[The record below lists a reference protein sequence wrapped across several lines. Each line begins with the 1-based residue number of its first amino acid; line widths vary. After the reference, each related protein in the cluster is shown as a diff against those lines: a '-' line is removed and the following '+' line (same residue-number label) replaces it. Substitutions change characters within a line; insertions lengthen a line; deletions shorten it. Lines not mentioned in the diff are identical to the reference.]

1 MGLRADAIKML
12 DAALGRVLCRLLPA
26 ARPASGRAPQA
37 PGSVLVI
44 RPGGIGDAVLFVP
57 MLRHLR
63 EAWPD
68 ARIDLLCE
76 RRNRGVVEGIGLIDR
91 VFCYDRPG
99 DLLAVL
105 RGGYDIVIDTEQM
118 HALSALVARA
128 TRAPRRVGFAT
139 NSRRRMLTDP
149 VPYDLELYEAR
160 SFLELARVA
169 TGKEPSWDPD
179 APFYPVAAEDAA
191 WARDRLRNLPRP
203 RVAVHPGASIPQRR
217 WPPARYAELARR
229 LAEDGAAIV
238 VLGGP
243 TDGRAARRIARDL
256 GGLPH
261 ANLAGAC
268 SLGRAAAVV
277 AEVDVYVSAD
287 TGILHLA
294 YGVGTRT
301 VHLFGPGVL
310 SKWGPPGRRF
320 RVVRAE
326 GVPCS
331 PCTRYGYTPPC
342 AQGLACMDRIT
353 PEMVLAAVREQLAA
367 AREEDR

>member
-1 MGLRADAIKML
+1 MGLRADATRML
-12 DAALGRVLCRLLPA
+12 DAVLGRPLCRLLPPSREAGGSA
-26 ARPASGRAPQA
+26 APPRR
-37 PGSVLVI
+37 VLVI

-63 EAWPD
+63 ESWPA

-76 RRNRGVVEGIGLIDR
+76 RRNRGVVAGTGLVDR
-91 VFCYDRPG
+91 LYCYDRPRE
-99 DLLAVL
+99 LLAVL
-105 RGGYDIVIDTEQM
+105 RGGYDLVIDTEQM
-118 HALSALVARA
+118 HALSALVAWA
-128 TRAPRRVGFAT
+128 TGAPRRVGFAT
-139 NSRRRMLTDP
+139 NSRRRMLTDT
-149 VPYDLELYEAR
+149 VPYDLDLYEVR
-160 SFLELARVA
+160 SFLELARAA
-169 TGKEPSWDPD
+169 TGRTPSWDPD
-179 APFYPVAAEDAA
+179 APFYPVAPAA
-191 WARDRLRNLPRP
+191 AARAREWLAGLPRP

-217 WPPARYAELARR
+217 WPPSRYAEVARR
-229 LAEDGAAIV
+229 LAGEGVAIV

-243 TDGRAARRIARDL
+243 ADGRAARRIAREL

-261 ANLAGAC
+261 VNLAGRC
-268 SLGRAAAVV
+268 TLGEAAAVV

-287 TGILHLA
+287 TGVLHLA

-320 RVVRAE
+320 RVVRAD

-353 PEMVLAAVREQLAA
+353 PGMVLGAVREQLAA
-367 AREEDR
+367 AREEGG